1 MDEKITFNTKSNNL
15 TAYFYE
21 MDDNISFFLISI
33 NDGEWVKY
41 GKVCPED
48 FLLTIP
54 ENTDVKIRVRKFN
67 KLLTSSLAFSTFDT
81 NRAIDFDI
89 NDPTEFRPE
98 DDDDD
103 RPIEIKED

>member
-1 MDEKITFNTKSNNL
+1 MGEVLSSWVE
-15 TAYFYE
+15 A
-21 MDDNISFFLISI
+21 
-33 NDGEWVKY
+33 NDGY
-41 GKVCPED
+41 
-48 FLLTIP
+48 
-54 ENTDVKIRVRKFN
+54 NTDVKIRVRKFN

-98 DDDDD
+98 GDDDD